1 VLKRIASTVKS
12 VFRGRRMENDLDDEL
27 RFHVERET
35 EENVR
40 RGMPA
45 SEARVVALRRFGGVE
60 KTKEELR
67 DADRAMWLET
77 LLQDVRYG
85 LRSLRKSPGYA
96 AAAILTLA
104 LGIGANT
111 AIFSV
116 VYGVI
121 LQALPYGGGDR
132 LVRIRFDAPGAGIS
146 DGGIAP
152 PEMEDLRTT
161 GDAFDAYSEYH
172 SMWFVL
178 LGRTEPERVQTG
190 VVSANFFDLLG
201 VRPVLGRT
209 FRDGEDKHG
218 AEAVLVLSH
227 DYWMRSFGGDP
238 RVVGRVFEMND
249 RPHTV
254 IGVLPPIPGYP
265 QENDV
270 YMPVSACPFR
280 SSPQTE
286 QSRQASMLRAFGRLK
301 RGATLGSA
309 QAQLDG
315 LAARMKRDH
324 PGDYPES
331 IRLKITPLPLSD
343 ELTAQARP
351 TFLLLSGMV
360 GLVLL
365 LACASVAN
373 LSLARL
379 VRREKELALRSAL
392 GASRARLTRQL
403 LTESLLVAGCGGTLG
418 LAMAAGCR
426 ELLVRFASRMTP
438 RAAEIS
444 IEGPVLLFTLGV
456 SVFVGLAL
464 GLVPALSS
472 RRSLVGALQEGRD
485 TAAPGGAGRVRLRS
499 FLVVAQVAISFVLLA
514 GAGLMLRTLWKMAQI
529 DLGFKTERVLTSR
542 LDLNFSRYP
551 DADTRRDFQK
561 RLLERLS
568 TEPGVVSAALA
579 GNLPLNERNPF
590 QVRYRIEGKP
600 ATAPE
605 SLPQAAFL
613 SATSDYFKSIGIP
626 LLRGRGVTAADRED
640 APKVAVI
647 SEGMARHVW
656 PNEDP
661 VGRRIGVDG
670 NEPGQIDWLTIVG
683 VVGDVRQYGLLTPPP
698 DQVYLSGLQ
707 YPSLG
712 ATLFTRTTAEPR
724 ALEKVVRAAVHSIGP
739 EQPVDRFRTLEDV
752 HEGALAS
759 PRLTA
764 TLLVLFAGL
773 AVAITATGIAG
784 VIGFSVGARRREFG
798 IRMALGALPGAVRRM
813 VLAQGM
819 RLVAI
824 GLVIGL
830 VGAFL
835 LSRLWSGLLYDVAPT
850 DPLTYAAVA
859 IGLAAVA
866 AAACFLPARR
876 ATSVDPMVALRNA

>member
-1 VLKRIASTVKS
+1 
-12 VFRGRRMENDLDDEL
+12 
-27 RFHVERET
+27 
-35 EENVR
+35 
-40 RGMPA
+40 
-45 SEARVVALRRFGGVE
+45 
-60 KTKEELR
+60 
-67 DADRAMWLET
+67 
-77 LLQDVRYG
+77 
-85 LRSLRKSPGYA
+85 
-96 AAAILTLA
+96 
-104 LGIGANT
+104 
-111 AIFSV
+111 
-116 VYGVI
+116 
-121 LQALPYGGGDR
+121 
-132 LVRIRFDAPGAGIS
+132 
-146 DGGIAP
+146 
-152 PEMEDLRTT
+152 
-161 GDAFDAYSEYH
+161 
-172 SMWFVL
+172 
-178 LGRTEPERVQTG
+178 
-190 VVSANFFDLLG
+190 
-201 VRPVLGRT
+201 
-209 FRDGEDKHG
+209 
-218 AEAVLVLSH
+218 
-227 DYWMRSFGGDP
+227 
-238 RVVGRVFEMND
+238 
-249 RPHTV
+249 
-254 IGVLPPIPGYP
+254 
-265 QENDV
+265 
-270 YMPVSACPFR
+270 
-280 SSPQTE
+280 
-286 QSRQASMLRAFGRLK
+286 
-301 RGATLGSA
+301 
-309 QAQLDG
+309 
-315 LAARMKRDH
+315 
-324 PGDYPES
+324 
-331 IRLKITPLPLSD
+331 
-343 ELTAQARP
+343 
-351 TFLLLSGMV
+351 
-360 GLVLL
+360 
-365 LACASVAN
+365 
-373 LSLARL
+373 
-379 VRREKELALRSAL
+379 
-392 GASRARLTRQL
+392 
-403 LTESLLVAGCGGTLG
+403 
-418 LAMAAGCR
+418 
-426 ELLVRFASRMTP
+426 
-438 RAAEIS
+438 
-444 IEGPVLLFTLGV
+444 
-456 SVFVGLAL
+456 
-464 GLVPALSS
+464 
-472 RRSLVGALQEGRD
+472 
-485 TAAPGGAGRVRLRS
+485 VRLRS

-579 GNLPLNERNPF
+579 GNLPLNERNPY

-613 SATSDYFKSIGIP
+613 SASADYFKAIGIP
-626 LLRGRGVTAADRED
+626 LQRGRGVTAADRED

-670 NEPGQIDWLTIVG
+670 NEPGQVDWLTIVG

-859 IGLAAVA
+859 IGLAVVA

-876 ATSVDPMVALRNA
+876 ATSVDPMVALRSA

>member
-1 VLKRIASTVKS
+1 
-12 VFRGRRMENDLDDEL
+12 MENDLDEEL

-40 RGMPA
+40 RGMPP
-45 SEARVVALRRFGGVE
+45 SEARVVALRRFGGVD
-60 KTKEELR
+60 KTKEEVR

-77 LLQDVRYG
+77 LLQDMRYG

-116 VYGVI
+116 VYGVL
-121 LQALPYGGGDR
+121 LQSLPYGGGDR
-132 LVRIRFDAPGAGIS
+132 LVRVRFDAPGAGIS

-152 PEMEDLRTT
+152 PEMQDLRTA
-161 GDAFDAYSEYH
+161 GDAFEAYSEYH

-178 LGRTEPERVQTG
+178 LGRPEPERVQTG

-209 FRDGEDKHG
+209 FRTGEDAHG
-218 AEAVLVLSH
+218 AEAVLILSH
-227 DYWMRSFGGDP
+227 QYWLRSFGGDP
-238 RVVGRVFEMND
+238 NVVGRVFQMND

-280 SSPQTE
+280 SDPQTE
-286 QSRQASMLRAFGRLK
+286 QSRQASMLRAFARLK
-301 RGATLGSA
+301 RGATLGTA
-309 QAQLDG
+309 QAQLDA
-315 LAARMKRDH
+315 LAGRMKRDH

-331 IRLKITPLPLSD
+331 IRLKISPLPLRD

-392 GASRARLTRQL
+392 GASRGRLARQL
-403 LTESLLVAGCGGTLG
+403 LTESLLVAACGGTLG
-418 LAMAAGCR
+418 LLLAAACR

-438 RAAEIS
+438 RAGEIS

-456 SVFVGLAL
+456 SVLVGLAL

-485 TAAPGGAGRVRLRS
+485 TAAPGGAGRVRMRS

-551 DADTRRDFQK
+551 DANARREFQK
-561 RLLERLS
+561 RLLDRLS
-568 TEPGVVSAALA
+568 TEPGIVSAALA

-590 QVRYRIEGKP
+590 QVRYRIEGRP

-605 SLPQAAFL
+605 SLPQATFL
-613 SATSDYFKSIGIP
+613 SASSDYFKAIGIP
-626 LLRGRGVTAADRED
+626 VQHGRAVTAADRED

-656 PNEDP
+656 PDEDP

-670 NEPGQIDWLTIVG
+670 NEPGQVDWLTIVG

-698 DQVYLSGLQ
+698 DQVYLSTLQ

-824 GLVIGL
+824 GLVLGL
-830 VGAFL
+830 AGAFL

-859 IGLAAVA
+859 LGLALVA

-876 ATSVDPMVALRNA
+876 ATSVDPMVALRSA